1 MRLLLVR
8 HAETDCNNKGIFLGW
23 IDESLNQN
31 GILQAEKIAKR
42 LKNINIDIIFS
53 SDLKRAKETAEIINK
68 YHHVKIEFKR
78 ELRERNFGIFQGKPK
93 EKLFDAVKKSN
104 IEFHKYKPKDGESCL
119 EVQKRVV
126 NFFKK
131 IAKKYSD
138 KTVLIVTHGAVIMEL
153 LFYLTKLPRNEYRKL
168 EQDKTALNI
177 IKINKDGTSQ
187 IELINN
193 TDHLNSPLMSKTR

>member
-1 MRLLLVR
+1 LEFCPKFFGLPDLAKILVKTKILT
-8 HAETDCNNKGIFLGW
+8 EEF
-23 IDESLNQN
+23 DE
-31 GILQAEKIAKR
+31 R
-42 LKNINIDIIFS
+42 KNSF
-53 SDLKRAKETAEIINK
+53 E
-68 YHHVKIEFKR
+68 
-78 ELRERNFGIFQGKPK
+78 
-93 EKLFDAVKKSN
+93 EKLFSLGKKLKKSN
-104 IEFHKYKPKDGESCL
+104 DQIEKAISLALL
-119 EVQKRVV
+119 EEKKEMEKEKE

-138 KTVLIVTHGAVIMEL
+138 KTVLIVTHDAVIMEL